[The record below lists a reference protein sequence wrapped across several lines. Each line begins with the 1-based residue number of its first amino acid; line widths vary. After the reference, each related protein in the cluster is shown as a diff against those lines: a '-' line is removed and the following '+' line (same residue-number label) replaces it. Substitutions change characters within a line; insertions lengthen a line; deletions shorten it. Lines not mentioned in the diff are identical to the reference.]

1 MTSEEKFKHIQ
12 NVFFDSGLTD
22 KDGHM
27 TIFGYYYATETF
39 GQDVANKINRIFWPQ
54 GAYVLNVSMQ
64 EDVKTYAVGEE
75 LSKDIT
81 KWNLLR
87 WNEVTDYMFNNLL
100 KLFGIATGRWWSLN
114 GYYNLM
120 RHKFDELTR
129 GQVQYNMV
137 IKEFF
142 TEDPDFELS
151 WSMSQYDFTA
161 PEWTELKL

>member
-1 MTSEEKFKHIQ
+1 MTSEEKFRYIKDL
-12 NVFFDSGLTD
+12 FFDNGLTD

-64 EDVKTYAVGEE
+64 EDVKTYVVGEE

-87 WNEVTDYMFNNLL
+87 WNEVTDGMFNNLIQ
-100 KLFGIATGRWWSLN
+100 LFGINAGRWLIPN

-120 RHKFDELTR
+120 RHKFEQLTS

-142 TEDPDFELS
+142 TEDSDFEYLCAA
-151 WSMSQYDFTA
+151 SQYDFTS
-161 PEWTELKL
+161 PEWTEIKL

>member
-1 MTSEEKFKHIQ
+1 MTSEEKFRYIKDL
-12 NVFFDSGLTD
+12 FFDSGLTD

-64 EDVKTYAVGEE
+64 EGVKAYAAGEE

-81 KWNLLR
+81 KWNLLP
-87 WNEVTDYMFNNLL
+87 WNEVTDGMFNNLIQ
-100 KLFGIATGRWWSLN
+100 LFGINAGRWLIPN

-120 RHKFDELTR
+120 RHKFEQITR

-142 TEDPDFELS
+142 TENSDFEYLYAA
-151 WSMSQYDFTA
+151 SQYDFTT
-161 PEWTELKL
+161 PEWTEIKL

>member
-1 MTSEEKFKHIQ
+1 MTSEEKFRYIKDL
-12 NVFFDSGLTD
+12 FFDSGLTD

-54 GAYVLNVSMQ
+54 GAYVLNISMQ
-64 EDVKTYAVGEE
+64 EDIKAYASGEE

-81 KWNLLR
+81 KWNLLL
-87 WNEVTDYMFNNLL
+87 WNEVTDDMFNNLL
-100 KLFGIATGRWWSLN
+100 QLFGIIPGRWLIPN

-120 RHKFDELTR
+120 RHKFEQITR

-142 TEDPDFELS
+142 TENSDFEYLYAA
-151 WSMSQYDFTA
+151 SQYDFTT
-161 PEWTELKL
+161 PEWTEIKL

>member
-1 MTSEEKFKHIQ
+1 MTSEEKFRYIKDL
-12 NVFFDSGLTD
+12 FFDNGLTD

-64 EDVKTYAVGEE
+64 EDIKAYAAGEE

-87 WNEVTDYMFNNLL
+87 WNEVTDGMFNSLIQ
-100 KLFGIATGRWWSLN
+100 LFGINAGRWLIPN

-120 RHKFDELTR
+120 RHKFEQITK
-129 GQVQYNMV
+129 GQVPYNMV

-142 TEDPDFELS
+142 TEDPDFEYLCDA
-151 WSMSQYDFTA
+151 SQYDFTA
-161 PEWTELKL
+161 PEWTEIKL

>member
-12 NVFFDSGLTD
+12 DVFFDSGLTD

-151 WSMSQYDFTA
+151 WGMSQYDFTA

>member
-1 MTSEEKFKHIQ
+1 MTSEEKFRHIKDL
-12 NVFFDSGLTD
+12 FFDNGLTD

-64 EDVKTYAVGEE
+64 EDVKAYAVGEE

-87 WNEVTDYMFNNLL
+87 WNEVTDDMFNNLL
-100 KLFGIATGRWWSLN
+100 QLFGITAGHWPRLN
-114 GYYNLM
+114 VYYNVL
-120 RHKFDELTR
+120 RHKFEQLTS

-142 TEDPDFELS
+142 TEEPDFEYLCAA
-151 WSMSQYDFTA
+151 SQYDFTS
-161 PEWTELKL
+161 PEWTEIKL

>member
-1 MTSEEKFKHIQ
+1 MMSEEKFRYIKDL
-12 NVFFDSGLTD
+12 FFDNGLTD

-64 EDVKTYAVGEE
+64 EDIKAYAASKE
-75 LSKDIT
+75 LPKDIT
-81 KWNLLR
+81 KWNLLY
-87 WNEVTDYMFNNLL
+87 WDEVTDDMFNNLIQ
-100 KLFGIATGRWWSLN
+100 LFDITAGRWPRAN

-120 RHKFDELTR
+120 LRKFENTTR

-142 TEDPDFELS
+142 TEDPDFEYLCAA
-151 WSMSQYDFTA
+151 SQYDFNS
-161 PEWTELKL
+161 PEWTEIKL

>member
-12 NVFFDSGLTD
+12 DLFFYNGLSD

-39 GQDVANKINRIFWPQ
+39 GQDVANKINRIFDRK
-54 GAYVLNVSMQ
+54 GAYVLNVSKQ
-64 EDVKTYAVGEE
+64 EDIKAYAAGKE
-75 LSKDIT
+75 LLKDVT

-87 WNEVTDYMFNNLL
+87 WNAVTDDMLNNLIQ
-100 KLFGIATGRWWSLN
+100 LFGINAGRWSSHN
-114 GYYNLM
+114 GHYALT
-120 RHKFDELTR
+120 RHKFEQLTG

-137 IKEFF
+137 IKGFF
-142 TEDPDFELS
+142 TEEPVFEYLCAAL
-151 WSMSQYDFTA
+151 QYDFNS

>member
-12 NVFFDSGLTD
+12 DLFFNSGLTD

-54 GAYVLNVSMQ
+54 GVYILNVSKQ
-64 EDVKTYAVGEE
+64 EDVKSYAAGEE
-75 LSKDIT
+75 LPKDIT

-100 KLFGIATGRWWSLN
+100 QLFGIATGRWWSLN

-120 RHKFDELTR
+120 RHKFEQLTG

-142 TEDPDFELS
+142 TENPDFEYLCAA
-151 WSMSQYDFTA
+151 SQYDFNS
-161 PEWTELKL
+161 PEWTEIKL

>member
-12 NVFFDSGLTD
+12 DLFFDNGLSD
-22 KDGHM
+22 KNGHM

-39 GQDVANKINRIFWPQ
+39 GQGVANKINRIFWPQ
-54 GAYVLNVSMQ
+54 GAYVLNVSKQ
-64 EDVKTYAVGEE
+64 EDIKAYAAGEE

-81 KWNLLR
+81 KWNLLL
-87 WNEVTDYMFNNLL
+87 WNEVTDDMFNNLL
-100 KLFGIATGRWWSLN
+100 QLFGITPGRWMSLN

-120 RHKFDELTR
+120 RHKFEQLTS

-142 TEDPDFELS
+142 TEEPDFEYLCVA
-151 WSMSQYDFTA
+151 SQYDFNS
-161 PEWTELKL
+161 PEWTEIKL

>member
-12 NVFFDSGLTD
+12 DLFFDSGLSD

-54 GAYVLNVSMQ
+54 GAYVLNVSKQ
-64 EDVKTYAVGEE
+64 EDIKAYAAGEE

-87 WNEVTDYMFNNLL
+87 WNEVTDGMFNNLIQ
-100 KLFGIATGRWWSLN
+100 LFGINASRWLIPN

-120 RHKFDELTR
+120 RHKFEQLTS

-142 TEDPDFELS
+142 TEEPDFEYLCAA
-151 WSMSQYDFTA
+151 SQYDFNS
-161 PEWTELKL
+161 PEWTEIKL

>member
-12 NVFFDSGLTD
+12 DLFFDNGLSD

-27 TIFGYYYATETF
+27 TIFGYYYASETF

-64 EDVKTYAVGEE
+64 EDVKTYVVGEE

-87 WNEVTDYMFNNLL
+87 WNEVTDGMFNNLIQ
-100 KLFGIATGRWWSLN
+100 LFGINTGRWLIPN

-120 RHKFDELTR
+120 RHKFERLTS

-142 TEDPDFELS
+142 TENPDFEYLCAA
-151 WSMSQYDFTA
+151 SQYDFTS
-161 PEWTELKL
+161 PEWTEIKL

>member
-12 NVFFDSGLTD
+12 DLFFYNGLSD

-39 GQDVANKINRIFWPQ
+39 GQDVANKINRIFDRK
-54 GAYVLNVSMQ
+54 GAYVLNVSKQ
-64 EDVKTYAVGEE
+64 EDIKAYAAGKE
-75 LSKDIT
+75 LLKDVT

-87 WNEVTDYMFNNLL
+87 WNAVTDDMLNNLIQ
-100 KLFGIATGRWWSLN
+100 LFGINAGRWSSHN
-114 GYYNLM
+114 GHYALM
-120 RHKFDELTR
+120 RHKFEQLTG

-137 IKEFF
+137 IKGFF
-142 TEDPDFELS
+142 TEEPVFEYLCAAL
-151 WSMSQYDFTA
+151 QYDFNS

>member
-1 MTSEEKFKHIQ
+1 MTSEEKFRYIKDL
-12 NVFFDSGLTD
+12 FFDSGLTD

-64 EDVKTYAVGEE
+64 EGVKAYAAGEE

-81 KWNLLR
+81 KWNLLP
-87 WNEVTDYMFNNLL
+87 WNEVTDGMFNNLIQ
-100 KLFGIATGRWWSLN
+100 LFGINAGRWLIPN

-120 RHKFDELTR
+120 RHKFEQITR

-142 TEDPDFELS
+142 MENSDFEYLYAA
-151 WSMSQYDFTA
+151 SQYDFTT
-161 PEWTELKL
+161 PEWTEIKL

>member
-1 MTSEEKFKHIQ
+1 MTSEEKFKYIQ
-12 NVFFDSGLTD
+12 DSFFDNGLTD
-22 KDGHM
+22 KDGHV

-64 EDVKTYAVGEE
+64 EDVKTYAAGEE

-87 WNEVTDYMFNNLL
+87 WNEVTDGMFNNLIQ
-100 KLFGIATGRWWSLN
+100 LFGINAGRWLIPN

-120 RHKFDELTR
+120 RHKFEQLTS

-142 TEDPDFELS
+142 TENPDFEYLCTA
-151 WSMSQYDFTA
+151 SQYDFTS
-161 PEWTELKL
+161 PEWTEIKL

>member
-12 NVFFDSGLTD
+12 DLFFDNGLSD

-27 TIFGYYYATETF
+27 TIFGYYYASETF

-87 WNEVTDYMFNNLL
+87 WNEVTDGMFNNLIQ
-100 KLFGIATGRWWSLN
+100 LFGINAGRWLIPN

-120 RHKFDELTR
+120 RHKFEQLTS

-142 TEDPDFELS
+142 TENTDFEYLCAA
-151 WSMSQYDFTA
+151 SQYDFTS
-161 PEWTELKL
+161 PEWTELML

>member
-1 MTSEEKFKHIQ
+1 MTSEEKFRYIKDL
-12 NVFFDSGLTD
+12 FFDNGLTD

-64 EDVKTYAVGEE
+64 EDVKTYAAGEE
-75 LSKDIT
+75 LSKVIT

-87 WNEVTDYMFNNLL
+87 RNEVTDGMFNNLIQ
-100 KLFGIATGRWWSLN
+100 LFGINAGRWLIPN

-120 RHKFDELTR
+120 RHKFEQLTS

-142 TEDPDFELS
+142 TEDSDFEHLYAA
-151 WSMSQYDFTA
+151 SQYDFTS
-161 PEWTELKL
+161 PEWTEIKL

>member
-12 NVFFDSGLTD
+12 DLFFDSGLSD
-22 KDGHM
+22 KEGHM

-64 EDVKTYAVGEE
+64 EDIKAYAVGEE

-87 WNEVTDYMFNNLL
+87 WNEVTDGMFNNLIQ
-100 KLFGIATGRWWSLN
+100 LFGINAGRWLSLN

-120 RHKFDELTR
+120 RHKFEQLTG

-142 TEDPDFELS
+142 TENPDFEYLCAA
-151 WSMSQYDFTA
+151 SQYDFNS
-161 PEWTELKL
+161 PEWTEIKL

>member
-1 MTSEEKFKHIQ
+1 MTSEEKFRHIKDL
-12 NVFFDSGLTD
+12 FFDNGLTD

-64 EDVKTYAVGEE
+64 EGVKAYAVGEE

-87 WNEVTDYMFNNLL
+87 WNEVTDDMFNNLL
-100 KLFGIATGRWWSLN
+100 QLFGINAGHWSRFN

-120 RHKFDELTR
+120 RHKFEQLTSS
-129 GQVQYNMV
+129 QVQYNMV

-142 TEDPDFELS
+142 TEDSDFEHLYAA
-151 WSMSQYDFTA
+151 SQYDFTS
-161 PEWTELKL
+161 PEWTEIKL